1 MTNEQ
6 YWMRRDRDAKM
17 KSLYGCPMDL
27 PENDDPLKPARG
39 IVQALSFPLCWL
51 ASARSFI
58 SSLNLNVYEWIGSI
72 CNLYRGADD

>member
-17 KSLYGCPMDL
+17 KPLYGCPMDL

-39 IVQALSFPLCWL
+39 IVQSLVFSALLVGICTIIY
-51 ASARSFI
+51 FI
-58 SSLNLNVYEWIGSI
+58 YINIK
-72 CNLYRGADD
+72 